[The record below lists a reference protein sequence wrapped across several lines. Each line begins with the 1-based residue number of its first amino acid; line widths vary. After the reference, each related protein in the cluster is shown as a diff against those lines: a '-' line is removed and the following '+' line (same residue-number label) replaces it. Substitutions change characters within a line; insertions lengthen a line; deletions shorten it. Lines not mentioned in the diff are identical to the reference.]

1 MNLQRLRSNRGGTK
15 RTIAIL
21 LEKIVE
27 KKENETR
34 IEINSL
40 LKNLETKVQML
51 ETLYEKILLNTE
63 TEEIE
68 DEIVETDIYMMDL
81 RMKLDILIA
90 ERDQRDTSIVSQQPT
105 FHPMDTL
112 RGRGDTGLGSQQ
124 TTFHPLDAQ
133 RDQQDTSIGSQQPT
147 FHPMDTQRG
156 RRDTGLGGQQTT
168 FHHLAQR
175 DQRDTS
181 IGSQQ
186 PTFHP
191 MDTQRGEGDTGL
203 GGQQTT
209 FHPLA
214 QRDQADTRLNIQQ
227 TTFHP
232 DDTPLTL
239 ENRNKHALHN
249 PVDTI
254 HLTAVQHERVPCSF
268 QFRRKVYD
276 GSRAAHDRRSPY
288 PYGEYLDLTRSE
300 YRQSNQH
307 NSHVNIA
314 TEFPFVSGL
323 SNMVGVP
330 ETPTAIFR
338 PLTHRMSPPGTG
350 YEPTARFHFNGVYPT
365 LHYPAAA
372 AHLQPHP
379 THSVYRNR
387 FSHKGRYANVN
398 LVTPLWPKYGGRSER
413 PEPTYPSSAD
423 GNHERP
429 RSFGDPAGTASS
441 DKTSVSSAEMKSE
454 RTDGGLET
462 ETISVSRSPSPQSFQ
477 WASSQSRDTSMPDF
491 SSSSDSKHSSGIE
504 SEDQKPNV
512 LSEKSRGDSPTVSST
527 VTASHQDS
535 HGSPPAQRTPYH
547 HPSNGAASVGFGFRY
562 TSCTDVNMN
571 MYPHAQRAPVEQTYE
586 AAAKLLFMYVQWTH
600 NQAIRK
606 ILSVRSAMWKRNR
619 EKLVMNIVIK
629 HVRNSAI
636 NS

>member
-1 MNLQRLRSNRGGTK
+1 MNLQKLRSNKGGTK

-21 LEKIVE
+21 LEKIDE
-27 KKENETR
+27 KKENGTR

-40 LKNLETKVQML
+40 LKKLETKVQML
-51 ETLYEKILLNTE
+51 ETLNEKILSNTE

-68 DEIVETDIYMMDL
+68 DEIVETDIYVMDL
-81 RMKLDILIA
+81 RMILDTLIA

-112 RGRGDTGLGSQQ
+112 RGRGDTGLEGQQ
-124 TTFHPLDAQ
+124 TTFHPLD
-133 RDQQDTSIGSQQPT
+133 
-147 FHPMDTQRG
+147 
-156 RRDTGLGGQQTT
+156 
-168 FHHLAQR
+168 AQR

-191 MDTQRGEGDTGL
+191 MDTQRGRRDTGS

-214 QRDQADTRLNIQQ
+214 QRDQADTRLDIQQ

-276 GSRAAHDRRSPY
+276 GSREAHDRRSPY

-350 YEPTARFHFNGVYPT
+350 YESPSRCHFNGVYPT
-365 LHYPAAA
+365 LHHPAAT

-379 THSVYRNR
+379 THSVYRNS
-387 FSHKGRYANVN
+387 FSHKGRHANVN
-398 LVTPLWPKYGGRSER
+398 LVTPLWP
-413 PEPTYPSSAD
+413 
-423 GNHERP
+423 
-429 RSFGDPAGTASS
+429 
-441 DKTSVSSAEMKSE
+441 
-454 RTDGGLET
+454 
-462 ETISVSRSPSPQSFQ
+462 
-477 WASSQSRDTSMPDF
+477 
-491 SSSSDSKHSSGIE
+491 
-504 SEDQKPNV
+504 
-512 LSEKSRGDSPTVSST
+512 
-527 VTASHQDS
+527 
-535 HGSPPAQRTPYH
+535 
-547 HPSNGAASVGFGFRY
+547 
-562 TSCTDVNMN
+562 
-571 MYPHAQRAPVEQTYE
+571 
-586 AAAKLLFMYVQWTH
+586 
-600 NQAIRK
+600 
-606 ILSVRSAMWKRNR
+606 
-619 EKLVMNIVIK
+619 
-629 HVRNSAI
+629 
-636 NS
+636 

>member
-1 MNLQRLRSNRGGTK
+1 
-15 RTIAIL
+15 
-21 LEKIVE
+21 
-27 KKENETR
+27 
-34 IEINSL
+34 
-40 LKNLETKVQML
+40 
-51 ETLYEKILLNTE
+51 
-63 TEEIE
+63 
-68 DEIVETDIYMMDL
+68 
-81 RMKLDILIA
+81 
-90 ERDQRDTSIVSQQPT
+90 
-105 FHPMDTL
+105 MDTL
-112 RGRGDTGLGSQQ
+112 RGR
-124 TTFHPLDAQ
+124 
-133 RDQQDTSIGSQQPT
+133 
-147 FHPMDTQRG
+147 
-156 RRDTGLGGQQTT
+156 
-168 FHHLAQR
+168 
-175 DQRDTS
+175 
-181 IGSQQ
+181 
-186 PTFHP
+186 
-191 MDTQRGEGDTGL
+191 GDTGL

-214 QRDQADTRLNIQQ
+214 QRDQADTRLDIQQ
-227 TTFHP
+227 TTFNP
-232 DDTPLTL
+232 DDAPLTL

-307 NSHVNIA
+307 KYQVNIA

-338 PLTHRMSPPGTG
+338 PLTHRISPPGTG
-350 YEPTARFHFNGVYPT
+350 YEPPARFHFNGVYPT
-365 LHYPAAA
+365 LHHPAAA

-379 THSVYRNR
+379 THSVYRNS

-398 LVTPLWPKYGGRSER
+398 LVTPLWPKYGGGRSER
-413 PEPTYPSSAD
+413 PELTYPSSAD

-462 ETISVSRSPSPQSFQ
+462 E
-477 WASSQSRDTSMPDF
+477 
-491 SSSSDSKHSSGIE
+491 
-504 SEDQKPNV
+504 PNV
-512 LSEKSRGDSPTVSST
+512 LSEKSRGDSQTVSST

-535 HGSPPAQRTPYH
+535 RGSPPAQRTPYH
-547 HPSNGAASVGFGFRY
+547 HPSTGAAPVGFGFRY
-562 TSCTDVNMN
+562 TSCADVNMN

-586 AAAKLLFMYVQWTH
+586 AAAKLLFMFVQWTH
-600 NQAIRK
+600 NQANRK
-606 ILSVRSAMWKRNR
+606 TLSVRSAMWKRNR
-619 EKLVMNIVIK
+619 EKLVMNIVMNTYLIQ
-629 HVRNSAI
+629 SEL
-636 NS
+636 

>member
-1 MNLQRLRSNRGGTK
+1 
-15 RTIAIL
+15 
-21 LEKIVE
+21 
-27 KKENETR
+27 
-34 IEINSL
+34 
-40 LKNLETKVQML
+40 
-51 ETLYEKILLNTE
+51 
-63 TEEIE
+63 
-68 DEIVETDIYMMDL
+68 
-81 RMKLDILIA
+81 
-90 ERDQRDTSIVSQQPT
+90 
-105 FHPMDTL
+105 
-112 RGRGDTGLGSQQ
+112 
-124 TTFHPLDAQ
+124 
-133 RDQQDTSIGSQQPT
+133 
-147 FHPMDTQRG
+147 MDTQRG

-168 FHHLAQR
+168 FHPLAQRDQRDTSIGRQQPTFHPMDMQCGRGDTGSGDQQTTVHPLAQR

-186 PTFHP
+186 PTFHS
-191 MDTQRGEGDTGL
+191 MDTQRGQGDTGL

-214 QRDQADTRLNIQQ
+214 QRDQADTRLDIQK

-239 ENRNKHALHN
+239 ENRNKHVLHN

-268 QFRRKVYD
+268 QFRREVYD
-276 GSRAAHDRRSPY
+276 GSRAAHDGRSPY

-338 PLTHRMSPPGTG
+338 PLTRRMSPPGNG
-350 YEPTARFHFNGVYPT
+350 YEPPTRFHFNGVYPT
-365 LHYPAAA
+365 LHHPAAV

-379 THSVYRNR
+379 THSVYRNS

-398 LVTPLWPKYGGRSER
+398 LVTPLWPNYGGRSEH

-429 RSFGDPAGTASS
+429 RSFGDPAGAALC

-462 ETISVSRSPSPQSFQ
+462 ETISVSRSPSPQF
-477 WASSQSRDTSMPDF
+477 
-491 SSSSDSKHSSGIE
+491 
-504 SEDQKPNV
+504 
-512 LSEKSRGDSPTVSST
+512 
-527 VTASHQDS
+527 
-535 HGSPPAQRTPYH
+535 
-547 HPSNGAASVGFGFRY
+547 SVGKL
-562 TSCTDVNMN
+562 
-571 MYPHAQRAPVEQTYE
+571 PVT
-586 AAAKLLFMYVQWTH
+586 
-600 NQAIRK
+600 
-606 ILSVRSAMWKRNR
+606 
-619 EKLVMNIVIK
+619 
-629 HVRNSAI
+629 
-636 NS
+636 

>member
-1 MNLQRLRSNRGGTK
+1 MNLQKLRSNKGGTK

-21 LEKIVE
+21 LEKIDE
-27 KKENETR
+27 KKENGTR

-40 LKNLETKVQML
+40 LKKLETKVQML
-51 ETLYEKILLNTE
+51 ETLNEKILSNTE

-68 DEIVETDIYMMDL
+68 DEIVETDIYVMDL
-81 RMKLDILIA
+81 RMILDTLIA

-112 RGRGDTGLGSQQ
+112 RGRGDTGLEGQQ

-133 RDQQDTSIGSQQPT
+133 RDQRDTSIGSQQPT

-156 RRDTGLGGQQTT
+156 RRDTGSGGQQTT
-168 FHHLAQR
+168 FHPLAQRDQRDTSIGSQQPTFHPMDMQRGRGDTGSGGQQTTFHPLAQR

-191 MDTQRGEGDTGL
+191 MDTQRGQGYTGL

-214 QRDQADTRLNIQQ
+214 QRDQADTRLDIQQ

-276 GSRAAHDRRSPY
+276 GSREAHDRRSPY

-350 YEPTARFHFNGVYPT
+350 YESPSRCHFNGVYPT
-365 LHYPAAA
+365 LHHPAAT

-379 THSVYRNR
+379 THSVYRNS
-387 FSHKGRYANVN
+387 FSHKGRHANVN
-398 LVTPLWPKYGGRSER
+398 LVTPLWP
-413 PEPTYPSSAD
+413 
-423 GNHERP
+423 
-429 RSFGDPAGTASS
+429 
-441 DKTSVSSAEMKSE
+441 
-454 RTDGGLET
+454 
-462 ETISVSRSPSPQSFQ
+462 
-477 WASSQSRDTSMPDF
+477 
-491 SSSSDSKHSSGIE
+491 
-504 SEDQKPNV
+504 
-512 LSEKSRGDSPTVSST
+512 
-527 VTASHQDS
+527 
-535 HGSPPAQRTPYH
+535 
-547 HPSNGAASVGFGFRY
+547 
-562 TSCTDVNMN
+562 
-571 MYPHAQRAPVEQTYE
+571 
-586 AAAKLLFMYVQWTH
+586 
-600 NQAIRK
+600 
-606 ILSVRSAMWKRNR
+606 
-619 EKLVMNIVIK
+619 
-629 HVRNSAI
+629 
-636 NS
+636 